1 MGRRDKCAH
10 RRRTRLAL
18 YPAAGRTCPPMNWS
32 GRGYC
37 SNLNRPR
44 EAADFASRVVAAQPG
59 DPNGWVILAHCLE
72 SMDEPA
78 RALEIANR
86 AIGLRPDDP
95 EPHLI
100 ASRVLRKMKNYSLAI
115 VAGEEAVRLAPMAA
129 ATHVNLAVALAS
141 LGRGDLSLFGHLL
154 PRHLRRAAEHAANAV
169 RLAPSSAAGYFAAG
183 FVASASGRRR
193 LALQNYRRVLAID
206 PQHAAAMN
214 NIALIDFHRGR
225 LGAGGSGFAR
235 AIRADP
241 TLSLARGNAI
251 VVVRQTALL
260 FQGLWWLLYCSF
272 SGIAASPAS
281 GAFAFAWTTRGEVA
295 LLLCAAL
302 GVLAVVAFGRMD
314 PAVRSL
320 ARRVVARSWLVKIL
334 VVADFMTLV
343 CFLMAN
349 LGRGSVV
356 ATWYGFGVIG
366 ILLAVLAN
374 GVAGW
379 ALRK

>member
-1 MGRRDKCAH
+1 
-10 RRRTRLAL
+10 
-18 YPAAGRTCPPMNWS
+18 
-32 GRGYC
+32 
-37 SNLNRPR
+37 
-44 EAADFASRVVAAQPG
+44 
-59 DPNGWVILAHCLE
+59 
-72 SMDEPA
+72 MDEPA

-86 AIGLRPDDP
+86 AIGLRPRR
-95 EPHLI
+95 
-100 ASRVLRKMKNYSLAI
+100 SRATSDCESGSSQN
-115 VAGEEAVRLAPMAA
+115 EELFI
-129 ATHVNLAVALAS
+129 
-141 LGRGDLSLFGHLL
+141 GD
-154 PRHLRRAAEHAANAV
+154 R
-169 RLAPSSAAGYFAAG
+169 
-183 FVASASGRRR
+183 GRRR
-193 LALQNYRRVLAID
+193 GCSSCTDGRGHARQSSRRAGEQWSWGPEPVRSLASAPFAPRGSSMRRTQCGWHRRAPPAILRPGLSRRPLEGGGSRSRTID
-206 PQHAAAMN
+206 GCWRSIPQHAAAMN
-214 NIALIDFHRGR
+214 NIALIEFHRGR

-241 TLSLARGNAI
+241 TLRLARGNAI

-349 LGRGSVV
+349 LGRGVLSRRGM
-356 ATWYGFGVIG
+356 ALASSGFSSRSSRT
-366 ILLAVLAN
+366 ASR
-374 GVAGW
+374 AGRC
-379 ALRK
+379 ASSTRG